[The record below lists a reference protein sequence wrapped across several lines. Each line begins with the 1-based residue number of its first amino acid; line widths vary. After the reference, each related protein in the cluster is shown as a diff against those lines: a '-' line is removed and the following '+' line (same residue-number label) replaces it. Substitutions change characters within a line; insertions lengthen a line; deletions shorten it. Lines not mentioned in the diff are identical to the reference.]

1 MRYSIIAFSA
11 LIVLAASFGIH
22 ANVAFACDPNSYDC
36 DAGYFCNTTTNT
48 CEVLSNPSPG
58 GNPANPS
65 PGGNPS
71 GVRLVNPLGEGTT
84 LNSFLLNILSIVT
97 DTIGPVIV
105 ILMLVY
111 VGFLFVTAQGNST
124 KISAAREML
133 LWTVV
138 GALILLGAKAIAIG
152 ICETVKALSTN
163 GNAASCF

>member
-1 MRYSIIAFSA
+1 MRFITIIAIVFFFVFAPVA
-11 LIVLAASFGIH
+11 LVQAQTT
-22 ANVAFACDPNSYDC
+22 
-36 DAGYFCNTTTNT
+36 GYNTIN
-48 CEVLSNPSPG
+48 
-58 GNPANPS
+58 
-65 PGGNPS
+65 
-71 GVRLVNPLGEGTT
+71 LVNPLGEGTT
-84 LNSFLLNILSIVT
+84 LNSFLLKILSIVT

-152 ICETVKALSTN
+152 ICETTKALST
-163 GNAASCF
+163 GGSVTSCTF